1 MKIKSKIGDG
11 LFISLVIYSILTL
24 AMYVVWVVTSVWWPA
39 VVLSA
44 ILIIVIAPIY
54 FGTYYEL
61 TRTELRIYSG
71 VFGKAI
77 PYRAIISMT
86 DADSISPAFCLSHQR
101 ILIRYME
108 NDVICSTY
116 VSPANRDQFRDLVN
130 AEMNRAVEIYKDAP
144 KSSFDK
150 AVATARKQK
159 IEPTKAEIK
168 ATEIATE
175 AQEEESRQELNQ
187 ELKRLDE
194 VIGKTVTPEQ
204 RKRAEQKLLKKV
216 RKLKQKQEERERAQE
231 YLESRERERAQ
242 AEKAHE
248 AKAHQA
254 MLAEEKAKI
263 KAAIEEAKKDQYVP
277 PKQSKAST
285 KTNAGSPTSINTS
298 GKSST
303 STSKNA
309 GENSAASGTTKNT
322 SATTKKTSAK
332 ANNLDLSKPKAKKN
346 GLDVSTPQKEP
357 AESEKPTA
365 TKTASVKTA
374 KAQIKK
380 AKVEEAKKS
389 KAVVKTT
396 KKKQTSK

>member
-24 AMYVVWVVTSVWWPA
+24 AMYVVWVVTGVWWPA

-231 YLESRERERAQ
+231 YLDSRERERAQ

-263 KAAIEEAKKDQYVP
+263 KAAIEEAKKDQYIP

-285 KTNAGSPTSINTS
+285 KTNATNTSKSTSTDSPTQTSTTTDTSKNTDATASASKSANIDANTSTSINIAVF
-298 GKSST
+298 KS
-303 STSKNA
+303 NCYFWIA
-309 GENSAASGTTKNT
+309 C
-322 SATTKKTSAK
+322 
-332 ANNLDLSKPKAKKN
+332 
-346 GLDVSTPQKEP
+346 
-357 AESEKPTA
+357 
-365 TKTASVKTA
+365 
-374 KAQIKK
+374 
-380 AKVEEAKKS
+380 
-389 KAVVKTT
+389 
-396 KKKQTSK
+396 